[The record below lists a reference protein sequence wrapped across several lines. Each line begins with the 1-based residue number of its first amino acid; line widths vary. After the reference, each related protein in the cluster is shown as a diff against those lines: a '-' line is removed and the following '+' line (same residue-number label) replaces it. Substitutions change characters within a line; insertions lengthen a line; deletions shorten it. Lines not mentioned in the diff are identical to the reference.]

1 MITLPRGVRVRRF
14 RNIRWTIIGLF
25 VVAMVINYLARSVL
39 GVAAPAIMAEQHISA
54 AEYSWI
60 TGAFQIGIMFQPLA
74 GYVLDVVGLKI
85 GFTLFVTV
93 WSLITMAHGLATGWM
108 GFAGLRG
115 ALGLVEGSAQPAG
128 MKLVAEWFPARE
140 RGVAGGIYQIGASFG
155 AVFAPPLVAWAVLN
169 HSWRAAFF
177 IAGALGLVW
186 VIAWLFWYAPPAK
199 HRRLSPAER
208 TLIVEGQ
215 EASLATH
222 RKRPPLGEL
231 LRRRNLWAIAAARFL
246 ADPVWGMLSFWM
258 PLYLVQV
265 RHFDLGQIA
274 MFAWLPFL
282 AADLGCLFGPIVV
295 AWLQR
300 RGVDLIDARRGA
312 FTVGAVLMTG
322 MMFVGTVTSPI
333 AAIALL
339 CLGGFAHQT
348 LSVTVIT
355 LSSDLFPQD
364 QVATATGM
372 SGTAANLGVL
382 IFTLVLGSMVAEVG
396 YQPFFI
402 LLGLLDL
409 VGAALLWVL
418 IRKPA

>member
-1 MITLPRGVRVRRF
+1 MRRF

-25 VVAMVINYLARSVL
+25 VVAMIINYLARSVL

-85 GFTLFVTV
+85 GFTLFVAI

-265 RHFDLGQIA
+265 RDFDLGQIA

>member
-1 MITLPRGVRVRRF
+1 MKRF
-14 RNIRWTIIGLF
+14 PYIRWTIIALF
-25 VVAMVINYLARSVL
+25 VGAMVINYLTRSIL
-39 GVAAPAIMAEQHISA
+39 GVAAPAIMAEQHISSA
-54 AEYSWI
+54 QYSWI
-60 TGAFQIGIMFQPLA
+60 TGAFQFGIMFQPVA
-74 GYVLDVVGLKI
+74 GYLLDVIGLKI
-85 GFTLFVTV
+85 GFTLFVAV
-93 WSLITMAHGLATGWM
+93 WSVITLGHGLASGWV

-155 AVFAPPLVAWAVLN
+155 AVFAPPLVAWAVFN

-177 IAGALGLVW
+177 VAGGLGLAW
-186 VIAWLFWYAPPAK
+186 VVAWLLWYAPPSR
-199 HRRLSPAER
+199 HRALSDGER
-208 TLIVEGQ
+208 ALIVEGQ
-215 EASLATH
+215 EASLVKQ
-222 RKRPPLGEL
+222 RRRPPLGEL

-246 ADPVWGMLSFWM
+246 ADPVWGMLSLWM
-258 PLYLVQV
+258 PLYLVQA

-282 AADLGCLFGPIVV
+282 AADLGCLFGPAVV
-295 AWLQR
+295 AFLQR
-300 RGVDLIDARRGA
+300 RGIHLIDARRCA
-312 FTVGAVLMTG
+312 FTLGAVLMMG
-322 MMFVGTVTSPI
+322 MMFVGSVTSPV

-355 LSSDLFPQD
+355 LCSDLFPQD
-364 QVATATGM
+364 QVATATGI

-382 IFTLVLGSMVAEVG
+382 IFTLTLGMLVDQVG

-409 VGAALLWVL
+409 VGAALLWTL

>member
-1 MITLPRGVRVRRF
+1 MRRF
-14 RNIRWTIIGLF
+14 PYVRWTIIGLF
-25 VVAMVINYLARSVL
+25 VGAMVINYLTRSIL
-39 GVAAPAIMAEQHISA
+39 GVAAPAIMAEQHISSA
-54 AEYSWI
+54 QYSWI
-60 TGAFQIGIMFQPLA
+60 TGAFQLGIMFQPVA
-74 GYVLDVVGLKI
+74 GYLLDLIGLKI
-85 GFTLFVTV
+85 GFTLFVAV
-93 WSLITMAHGLATGWM
+93 WSLITMGHGLATGWM

-177 IAGALGLVW
+177 VAGGLGLLW
-186 VIAWLFWYAPPAK
+186 VIAWLFWYAPPGR
-199 HRRLSPAER
+199 HRALSERER

-215 EASLATH
+215 EAALAK
-222 RKRPPLGEL
+222 RRRRPPLREL
-231 LRRRNLWAIAAARFL
+231 LGQRNLWAIAGARFL
-246 ADPVWGMLSFWM
+246 ADPVWGMLSLWM
-258 PLYLVQV
+258 PLYLVQA
-265 RHFDLGQIA
+265 RHFDLTQIA

-282 AADLGCLFGPIVV
+282 AADLGCLFGPAVV

-300 RGVDLIDARRGA
+300 RGVSLVDARRGA
-312 FTVGAVLMTG
+312 FTVGAVLMMG

-333 AAIALL
+333 AAVALL

-355 LSSDLFPQD
+355 MSSDLFPQD
-364 QVATATGM
+364 QVATATGV

-382 IFTLVLGSMVAEVG
+382 IFTLVLGSLVDQVG

-409 VGAALLWVL
+409 LGAALLWTLV
-418 IRKPA
+418 RKTA

>member
-1 MITLPRGVRVRRF
+1 VQRF
-14 RNIRWTIIGLF
+14 AHIRWTIIGLF

-54 AEYSWI
+54 QQYSWI
-60 TGAFQIGIMFQPLA
+60 TGAFQVGIMFQPVA
-74 GYVLDVVGLKI
+74 GYILDSVGLKI
-85 GFTLFVTV
+85 GFTLFVAL
-93 WSLITMAHGLATGWM
+93 WSLITMGHGLATGWL

-155 AVFAPPLVAWAVLN
+155 AVFAPPLVAWAVFN

-177 IAGALGLVW
+177 VAGGLGLVW
-186 VIAWLFWYAPPAK
+186 VIAWLAWYAPPAR
-199 HRRLSPAER
+199 HRRVSAAER

-215 EASLATH
+215 EAALATK
-222 RKRPPLGEL
+222 RRRPPLRDL

-246 ADPVWGMLSFWM
+246 ADPVWGMLSLWM

-265 RHFDLGQIA
+265 RHFDLKQIA
-274 MFAWLPFL
+274 LFAWLPFL
-282 AADLGCLFGPIVV
+282 AADLGCLFGPAVV

-300 RGVDLIDARRGA
+300 RGVELVDARRGA
-312 FTVGAVLMTG
+312 FTLGAALMTG
-322 MMFVGTVTSPI
+322 MMFVGTVTSPV

-339 CLGGFAHQT
+339 CVGGFAHQT

-364 QVATATGM
+364 QVATATGV

-382 IFTLVLGSMVAEVG
+382 IFTLVLGSLVGTVG

-409 VGAALLWVL
+409 VGAALLWTL

>member
-1 MITLPRGVRVRRF
+1 VRRF
-14 RNIRWTIIGLF
+14 RNIRWTVIGLF

-85 GFTLFVTV
+85 GFTLFVAI

>member
-1 MITLPRGVRVRRF
+1 
-14 RNIRWTIIGLF
+14 
-25 VVAMVINYLARSVL
+25 MVINYLTRSIL
-39 GVAAPAIMAEQHISA
+39 GVAAPAIMAEQHISSA
-54 AEYSWI
+54 QYSWI
-60 TGAFQIGIMFQPLA
+60 TGAFQLGIMFQPVA
-74 GYVLDVVGLKI
+74 GYLLDLIGLKI
-85 GFTLFVTV
+85 GFTLFVAV
-93 WSLITMAHGLATGWM
+93 WSLITMGHGLATGWM

-177 IAGALGLVW
+177 VAGGLGLLW
-186 VIAWLFWYAPPAK
+186 VIAWLFWYAPPGR
-199 HRRLSPAER
+199 HRALSERER

-215 EASLATH
+215 EAALAK
-222 RKRPPLGEL
+222 RRRRPPLREL
-231 LRRRNLWAIAAARFL
+231 LGQRNLWAIAGARFL
-246 ADPVWGMLSFWM
+246 ADPVWGMLSLWM
-258 PLYLVQV
+258 PLYLVQA
-265 RHFDLGQIA
+265 RHFDLTQIA

-282 AADLGCLFGPIVV
+282 AADLGCLFGPAVV

-300 RGVDLIDARRGA
+300 RGVSLVDARRGA
-312 FTVGAVLMTG
+312 FTVGAVLMMG

-333 AAIALL
+333 AAVALL

-355 LSSDLFPQD
+355 MSSDLFPQD
-364 QVATATGM
+364 QVATATGV

-382 IFTLVLGSMVAEVG
+382 IFTLVLGSLVDQVG

-409 VGAALLWVL
+409 LGAALLWTLV
-418 IRKPA
+418 RKTA

>member
-1 MITLPRGVRVRRF
+1 VQRF
-14 RNIRWTIIGLF
+14 AHIRWTIIGLF

-54 AEYSWI
+54 QQYSWI
-60 TGAFQIGIMFQPLA
+60 TGAFQVGIMFQPVA
-74 GYVLDVVGLKI
+74 GYILDSVGLKI
-85 GFTLFVTV
+85 GFTLFVTL
-93 WSLITMAHGLATGWM
+93 WSLITMGHGLASGWL

-155 AVFAPPLVAWAVLN
+155 AVFAPPLVAWAVFN

-177 IAGALGLVW
+177 VAGGLGLVW
-186 VIAWLFWYAPPAK
+186 VIAWLAWYAPPAR
-199 HRRLSPAER
+199 HRRVSAAER

-215 EASLATH
+215 EAALATK
-222 RKRPPLGEL
+222 RRRPPLRDL

-246 ADPVWGMLSFWM
+246 ADPVWGMLSLWM

-265 RHFDLGQIA
+265 RHFDLKQIA
-274 MFAWLPFL
+274 LFAWLPFL
-282 AADLGCLFGPIVV
+282 AADLGCLFGPAVV

-300 RGVDLIDARRGA
+300 RGVDLVDARRWA
-312 FTVGAVLMTG
+312 FTLGAVLMTG

-364 QVATATGM
+364 QVATATGV

-382 IFTLVLGSMVAEVG
+382 IFTLVLGSLVGTVG

-409 VGAALLWVL
+409 VGAALLWTL

>member
-1 MITLPRGVRVRRF
+1 VRRF

-85 GFTLFVTV
+85 GFTLFVAI

>member
-1 MITLPRGVRVRRF
+1 VRRF

-312 FTVGAVLMTG
+312 FTVGAVLMAG
-322 MMFVGTVTSPI
+322 MMFVGTVTSPV

>member
-1 MITLPRGVRVRRF
+1 MRRF

-300 RGVDLIDARRGA
+300 RGADLIDARRGA

-322 MMFVGTVTSPI
+322 MMFVGTVTSPV

>member
-1 MITLPRGVRVRRF
+1 MQRF

>member
-1 MITLPRGVRVRRF
+1 MRRF

-322 MMFVGTVTSPI
+322 MMFVGTVTSPV